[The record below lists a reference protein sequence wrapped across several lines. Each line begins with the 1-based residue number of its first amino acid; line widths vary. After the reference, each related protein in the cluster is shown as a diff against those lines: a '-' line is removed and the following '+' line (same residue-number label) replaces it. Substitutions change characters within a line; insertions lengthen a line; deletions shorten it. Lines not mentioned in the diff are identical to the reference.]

1 MKTNF
6 TKKEYKLL
14 IEMLHLGEWIIN
26 SNVADVDEE
35 GSSEHRDLYQK
46 ILSLYKE
53 MNADDF
59 ISFDKKH
66 NIYDVNQQF
75 ENFIHKEY
83 LGKYEDEYFWD
94 ELIYKLAVR
103 DLIEKIG
110 EEKFKAMNWLER
122 GDATDSHKEKYIQE
136 FDKFGI
142 SRLKT
147 LGI

>member
-1 MKTNF
+1 MKINF

-26 SNVADVDEE
+26 SNVADVDGE
-35 GSSEHRDLYQK
+35 GSPEHRDLYQK
-46 ILSLYKE
+46 VLSLSKE
-53 MNADDF
+53 IGADDF
-59 ISFDKKH
+59 ISFDKED

-83 LGKYEDEYFWD
+83 LGPYEKEYFWD

-110 EEKFKAMNWLER
+110 EEKLKAMNWIER
-122 GDATDSHKEKYIQE
+122 GDATDLHKDKYIQE
-136 FDKFGI
+136 FDKFGL

-147 LGI
+147 SGI

>member
-1 MKTNF
+1 MKINF

-14 IEMLHLGEWIIN
+14 IDMLHLGEWVIN

-35 GSSEHRDLYQK
+35 GSPEHRDLYQK

-53 MNADDF
+53 MGADDF
-59 ISFDKKH
+59 ISFNKEN
-66 NIYDVNQQF
+66 NIYDVNQQL
-75 ENFIHKEY
+75 ENFIHEEY
-83 LGKYEDEYFWD
+83 LRQYEDEYFWD

-110 EEKFKAMNWLER
+110 EEKFKAMNWIER
-122 GDATDSHKEKYIQE
+122 GDATDSHKDKYIQE

-147 LGI
+147 PGI